1 MTDLSPVLQ
10 IIQIVLYFVGMA
22 VFVIMLKADV
32 RILRHDM
39 ATVKLRQDALNESL
53 GVLTTVMTRVA
64 VQDARMKSMEDSI
77 SELRRGRGHI
87 QD

>member
-10 IIQIVLYFVGMA
+10 IIQIVLYFVGM
-22 VFVIMLKADV
+22 VFFVIMLKADV

>member
-1 MTDLSPVLQ
+1 MFDLSPVLQ

-39 ATVKLRQDALNESL
+39 ASMKLPYK
-53 GVLTTVMTRVA
+53 M
-64 VQDARMKSMEDSI
+64 
-77 SELRRGRGHI
+77 RG
-87 QD
+87 